1 MTTRAL
7 FLRHGQSLH
16 NAHSGEL
23 PLSEA
28 EGDGLTELGRR
39 QAEAAGEALREMRVT
54 RLLSSHMVRAGETA
68 DAVGAAIG
76 REPETLDYVGELLL
90 HESFEEAVERV
101 RRLKSALEAGV
112 WGDRPLLVTHGIFIR
127 FFLLDSVLGDGFTPA
142 VGEGVW
148 RLGSRNCALST
159 FSRGEIRTPLGAEVP
174 DWALVSWM
182 ERPWDLG

>member
-1 MTTRAL
+1 MTIRAL

-16 NAHSGEL
+16 NAHRGEL
-23 PLSEA
+23 PLAEA

-39 QAEAAGEALREMRVT
+39 QAEAAGGALREMRVT
-54 RLLSSHMVRAGETA
+54 RLLSSPMVRARETA

-76 REPETLDYVGELLL
+76 HEPEMLDYVGELLL
-90 HESFEEAVERV
+90 HESFEEAVGRV
-101 RRLKSALEAGV
+101 RRLKTALEAGV

-142 VGEGVW
+142 VGEGIW

-159 FSRGEIRTPLGAEVP
+159 FSRGESRTPLGAEVP
-174 DWALVSWM
+174 NWALVSWM
-182 ERPWDLG
+182 ERPWDPG